1 MKFLYITDTHLRYYA
16 PRSRTDLFFET
27 LVKKMEEI
35 GDIIQRENVTALLHG
50 GDLFD
55 RPDAQIAVA
64 GKFASI
70 LMNYG
75 VPIYI
80 ISGNHDSFGQNP
92 STIDRSM
99 LGLLASLGVVH
110 LLDNESVLL
119 EEGDLHVEVHGT
131 PFHFDL
137 DRDPKNYFYERD
149 PRADYSLQL
158 VHGFL
163 LDRPFIKGIH
173 FTLIDEIENTNAD
186 LVLAGHYHSGF
197 PVTTRKGTTFINPG
211 SLVRMSNT
219 TTERSRIP
227 KAILIDL
234 KIEDGTVVHKITEI
248 PLQSAKPGEMVMVDK
263 DPIDYKFKNQ
273 AIESFEKMIQ
283 KDPISADTN
292 LLTALITIAK
302 KAEIPSEILEE
313 AEKRL
318 DRAQKV
324 VNNDH
329 EI

>member
-1 MKFLYITDTHLRYYA
+1 MKLLYITDTHLRYYA

-27 LVKKMEEI
+27 LINKMEEI
-35 GDIIQRENVTALLHG
+35 GDIIKRENVTALLHG

-64 GKFASI
+64 GKFAAI
-70 LMNYG
+70 LMSYG

-137 DRDPKNYFYERD
+137 DRDPENYLYERD
-149 PRADYSLQL
+149 LRADYSIQL

-163 LDRPFIKGIH
+163 LDRPFIKGIN
-173 FTLIDEIENTNAD
+173 FTLIDEIENTDAD

-197 PVTTRKGTTFINPG
+197 PTTTRKGTTFMNPG

-219 TTERSRIP
+219 ESERSRMP

-234 KIEDGTVVHKITEI
+234 KMQGGAVVHQITEI
-248 PLQSAKPGEMVMVDK
+248 PLLSAKPGADIMVDK
-263 DPIDYKFKNQ
+263 EPMKYHYKNQ
-273 AIESFEKMIQ
+273 AIESFEKMIEI
-283 KDPISADTN
+283 DPIAGETN
-292 LLTALITIAK
+292 LMVALLTIAK
-302 KAEIPSEILEE
+302 KAEIPSEILKE
-313 AEKRL
+313 AEERL
-318 DRAQKV
+318 DRAQKAV
-324 VNNDH
+324 LNDH